1 MPKQEEKMD
10 GLIHEIEI
18 RRAKR
23 ALSEE
28 NIPDEKLRRIM
39 TAATYAPS
47 CFNNQPWRFV
57 VVNERSKREGLHEAL
72 SPGNYWV
79 KKAPAVVVVAT
90 KPDLDA
96 RLSDRREYALLGCG
110 LATENLMLQAY
121 KEGVIAHAIAGFDPL
136 VVKKKLGM
144 PEEYIVI
151 TLVALGYP
159 GDESH
164 LNEKHLALEHSPRQR
179 KPELEV
185 ICWNTWSFRDSKPV

>member
-1 MPKQEEKMD
+1 ME
-10 GLIHEIEI
+10 GLIHEIEL

-28 NIPDEKLRRIM
+28 SIPAEKLKRIM

-57 VVNERSKREGLHEAL
+57 VVTEKSKLDALHDSL
-72 SPGNYWV
+72 SAGNYWV

-90 KPDLDA
+90 RPDLDA
-96 RLSDRREYALLGCG
+96 RLSDRRDYALLGCG
-110 LATENLMLQAY
+110 LAAENLMLQAF
-121 KEGVIAHAIAGFDPL
+121 KEGLIAHAIAGFDPL
-136 VVKKKLGM
+136 VVKKRFTI
-144 PEEYIVI
+144 PEDYIVI

-164 LNEKHLALEHSPRQR
+164 LNEKHLTLEHSPRQR
-179 KPELEV
+179 KPEPEV
-185 ICWNTWSFRDSKPV
+185 ICWNTWCFQDSKPV